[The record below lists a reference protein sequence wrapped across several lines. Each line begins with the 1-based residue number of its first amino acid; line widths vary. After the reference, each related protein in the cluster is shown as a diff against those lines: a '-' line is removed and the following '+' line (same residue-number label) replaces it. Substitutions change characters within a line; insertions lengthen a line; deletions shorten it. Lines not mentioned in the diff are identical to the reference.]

1 MSKRVKYE
9 MDPANPKALTK
20 AQKAELKALAAKADD
35 EIDYSDIP
43 QTPEGFWANA
53 RRNPYYR
60 PIKQQLTLR
69 LDADLIGWFKKHAR
83 GGRGYQRDINQA
95 LREFIEAR
103 EKKAG

>member
-9 MDPANPKALTK
+9 MDPANPPALTDV
-20 AQKAELKALAAKADD
+20 QKAELKALEAMADG

-43 QTPEGFWANA
+43 PTPEDFWVNA

-69 LDADLIGWFKKHAR
+69 LDSDLVAWFKQHAPA
-83 GGRGYQRDINQA
+83 GRGYQRDINQA
-95 LREFIEAR
+95 LREYIEAR
-103 EKKAG
+103 EKK